1 MHDFLV
7 CLSMVL
13 LGAFTWR
20 VRGGLRIPGTDKK
33 FPLNKWWFAVFYAL
47 ATCYMEGWS
56 WNLFF
61 VMLIA
66 SRLCSQLY
74 GWGEYVGCLI
84 CGSKPYPERSDCDL
98 VDDIVDN
105 AQVTIKGTTYKLT
118 DFPVLWGWIG
128 LSLRGLILSFIVG
141 LALNSIPYMLCGFAM
156 GTVYWLAGQFNKH
169 VIDDGKCGWKWSEY
183 AFGAYLG
190 VCLYIALKLLGY

>member
-1 MHDFLV
+1 MT
-7 CLSMVL
+7 CLALIL

-20 VRGGLRIPGTDKK
+20 VRGGLRIPFTDKK

-47 ATCYMEGWS
+47 ATCYLRGWNN
-56 WNLFF
+56 NLFW

-74 GWGEYVGCLI
+74 GWGEYVGCLL
-84 CGSKPYPERSDCDL
+84 CGTKPSERSDCDL

-105 AQVTIKGTTYKLT
+105 AHIGKYKLT
-118 DFPVLWGWIG
+118 DFPRLFGWVG

-141 LALNSIPYMLCGFAM
+141 LALNSIPYMVCGLSM
-156 GTVYWLAGQFNKH
+156 GTLYWLGGQFNKL
-169 VIDDGKCGWKWSEY
+169 VPDGKYGWKWAEWF
-183 AFGAYLG
+183 FGAALG
-190 VCLYIALKLLGY
+190 FFLWWLQ